1 MGGRAARGALLAFTV
16 ALLAACAATPPQPTP
31 SAPVSLADEPFD
43 IAGRLSARR
52 GSEGAA
58 ANFRWTHRVDRDQ
71 LTLATPLGSTLARLE
86 GTSAQ
91 VRLELPDGRVTDAA
105 DWEALTSSVLGAP
118 IPVRGLAWW
127 IRGAPHPGSK
137 HTSER
142 DAQSRASVLW
152 QDGWEIVYGYGDGG
166 SRPARLRLSFPD
178 TEIRLVLDAWD
189 EVR

>member
-1 MGGRAARGALLAFTV
+1 MGRSAVRRALLAVTAAV
-16 ALLAACAATPPQPTP
+16 LAACAAAPPQPVP
-31 SAPVSLADEPFD
+31 STPVSLADEPFE

-58 ANFRWTHRVDRDQ
+58 ANFRWTHRSDRDQ

-86 GTSAQ
+86 GTSAE
-91 VRLELPDGRVTDAA
+91 VRLELADGRVTDAA

-127 IRGAPHPGSK
+127 IRGAPHPGGT
-137 HTSER
+137 HTIER
-142 DAQSRASVLW
+142 DAQSRTSVLW
-152 QDGWEIVYGYGDGG
+152 QDGWEIVYGYSDAG
-166 SRPARLRLSFPD
+166 SRPARLRLSYPD

-189 EVR
+189 AAR